1 MRKRDFCGN
10 GHGQVYKKT
19 GAEADA
25 RKNFL
30 CRVQKDIKKPGSKP
44 WESGKYALTKSE
56 QHDTMT
62 IHTVILCLF
71 LDFTSNMVILP
82 QDRDDVK
89 HQVE

>member
-1 MRKRDFCGN
+1 MCKKVWKDIQKRRG
-10 GHGQVYKKT
+10 GK
-19 GAEADA
+19 E
-25 RKNFL
+25 
-30 CRVQKDIKKPGSKP
+30 QKDRLFVQDAKRHKKSRDKTLENGNYS
-44 WESGKYALTKSE
+44 LTKSE
-56 QHDTMT
+56 QHDTMI